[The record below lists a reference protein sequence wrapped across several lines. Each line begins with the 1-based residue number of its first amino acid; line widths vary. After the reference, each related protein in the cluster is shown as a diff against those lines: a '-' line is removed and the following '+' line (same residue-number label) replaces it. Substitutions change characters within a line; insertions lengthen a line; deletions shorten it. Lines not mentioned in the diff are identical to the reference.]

1 MALEDNN
8 IKSDD
13 EDEEVESEESDYWF
27 TISIIGI
34 VKLYKNIFLWKFISV
49 KYIILHIKNF

>member
-8 IKSDD
+8 IKSED

-27 TISIIGI
+27 TISIIE
-34 VKLYKNIFLWKFISV
+34 
-49 KYIILHIKNF
+49 IIN